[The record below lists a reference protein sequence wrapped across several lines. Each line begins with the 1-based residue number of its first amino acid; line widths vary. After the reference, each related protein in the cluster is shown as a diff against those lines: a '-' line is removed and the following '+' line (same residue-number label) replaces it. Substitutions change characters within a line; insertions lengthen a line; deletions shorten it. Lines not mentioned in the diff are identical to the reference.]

1 MRGFWWRATS
11 EHYNKVRLNSAIA
24 YITPKNM
31 PAGRQQELHV
41 SRSFEKWRYTPL
53 LDGAFCR
60 FQAELTHTA
69 LVWIGSPVQNASH
82 ISSC

>member
-1 MRGFWWRATS
+1 MALYS
-11 EHYNKVRLNSAIA
+11 LA
-24 YITPKNM
+24 
-31 PAGRQQELHV
+31 
-41 SRSFEKWRYTPL
+41 
-53 LDGAFCR
+53 DGAFCR